1 MFFHVF
7 KRQTEPFILNAP
19 WTTVIIIIINI
30 GHQITLKE
38 RLMGSVHKRSDE
50 LPLSPEV
57 GMSVSGLLPHRAKCQ
72 CLQDVFKIC
81 QK

>member
-1 MFFHVF
+1 MLSTPLMWFF
-7 KRQTEPFILNAP
+7 E
-19 WTTVIIIIINI
+19 VI
-30 GHQITLKE
+30 
-38 RLMGSVHKRSDE
+38 GSVHKGSDE

-57 GMSVSGLLPHRAKCQ
+57 GMSVSGLLSHRAKCQ